1 MNAIQVG
8 AVLVSVHVWDNRLD
22 PTLDSF
28 VDHSIYII
36 SDTFLHCN
44 ITFWSLFPI
53 FWNTSG
59 SIQFG
64 LFSVIIFLK
73 PYIDQQFIAK
83 QRTSLSH

>member
-28 VDHSIYII
+28 VDYSIYII
-36 SDTFLHCN
+36 SDTSVHCN
-44 ITFWSLFPI
+44 ITFLVNFSTFPYI
-53 FWNTSG
+53 SG

-64 LFSVIIFLK
+64 LFFCDKI
-73 PYIDQQFIAK
+73 
-83 QRTSLSH
+83 R